1 MTETRAT
8 GAEARPRLQLRDV
21 TVCAADSLTPTL
33 AARALELCID
43 RCDFGDALLF
53 SDTPVAG
60 RFRHVAID
68 RLNSLHDYSGF
79 CLRTMPGLIET
90 EFALVVQWDGYVV
103 NPGAWASGFR
113 KYDYIGAPIYDGRG
127 LRGGGDPPVVGNG
140 GFSLRSRKLLDA
152 LPRLPFL
159 PGISEDWI
167 ISSVLRKPLEEDFGV
182 RFAPLAL
189 ADRFAHE
196 VRLPTRPTFGFHGI
210 PNLWRYESDAEV
222 LAILASVPPRSL
234 VSNVFFLL
242 LVNCLRNGREPLA
255 GSLYEL
261 LRKDHSAQAIIGQMT
276 RWIPLDMARQTIAA
290 LEQAAEGRV
299 ST

>member
-1 MTETRAT
+1 MPDNAGQSR
-8 GAEARPRLQLRDV
+8 RIHLRDV
-21 TVCAADSLTPTL
+21 TVCAADSIAPAL

-43 RCDFGDALLF
+43 RCDFGDAVLF
-53 SDTPVAG
+53 SDRPIAG
-60 RFRHVAID
+60 RFRHVAIE
-68 RLNSLHDYSGF
+68 RLKSVDEYSLF
-79 CLRTMPGLIET
+79 CLRTMPGLIST
-90 EFALVVQWDGYVV
+90 EFALVVQWDGYVI
-103 NPGAWASGFR
+103 NPGAWAGSFL
-113 KYDYIGAPIYDGRG
+113 KCDYIGAPIRPDIG
-127 LRGGGDPPVVGNG
+127 PPVVGNG

-152 LPRLPFL
+152 LPKLPFV
-159 PGISEDWI
+159 PGAGEDWI
-167 ISSVLRKPLEEDFGV
+167 ISSICKRMLEEDFGV

-189 ADRFAHE
+189 ADRFSHE
-196 VRLPTRPTFGFHGI
+196 VRPPMRPTFGFHGV

-222 LAILASVPPRSL
+222 LAILTNAPPSSL

-261 LRKDHSAQAIIGQMT
+261 LRKDHAAQAIIGQMT